1 MTERQLKEEALN
13 NAELMSEEEE
23 RSIPTTEEICE
34 AAIAELNRL
43 MDEVDKELE
52 DDGYYSLEIE
62 TCPVH
67 VRKKL

>member
-52 DDGYYSLEIE
+52 DDGYYS
-62 TCPVH
+62 
-67 VRKKL
+67 